1 VAEVA
6 AVDQVC
12 GMKVDPATA
21 PSSTVQGITYYF
33 CCERC
38 KKTFD
43 RKPALY
49 VGHPPGR

>member
-1 VAEVA
+1 MSEQAL
-6 AVDQVC
+6 DLVC

-21 PSSTVQGITYYF
+21 PKSTAQGNDYFF

-38 KKTFD
+38 QKTFD

-49 VGHPPGR
+49 IGQTPGR